1 MNKRLVF
8 AFLGIGLLLI
18 LVLTGYAKE
27 PRIINLAPKYGTA
40 TANAV
45 YAGKAST
52 GPFSPPW
59 TPDRAIDG
67 NDWTLWNA
75 GEYGNPGRPYWLIV
89 NLNRAC
95 RVEAIVL
102 KTAQGVNPGQHQ
114 KFNLYVS
121 MDGTN
126 WKGIISSTLLDD
138 ATHYRSVVRLPR
150 SITQLQYVKF
160 EVIGGTHWAH
170 LNEMEIYGEP

>member
-1 MNKRLVF
+1 MNKRLRFV
-8 AFLGIGLLLI
+8 FLGIGLLLI
-18 LVLTGYAKE
+18 FVAIGYAKD
-27 PRIINLAPKYGTA
+27 PRVINLAQKYGTA

-45 YAGKAST
+45 YTGQAST

-67 NDWTLWNA
+67 DNSTLWNA
-75 GEYGNPGRPYWLIV
+75 GKYGDPGRPCWLIV
-89 NLNRAC
+89 NLNRAF

-102 KTAQGVNPGQHQ
+102 KTAQGVNPGQYE
-114 KFNLYVS
+114 KYNLYVS

-126 WKGIISSTLLDD
+126 WKGIISRTLLDD
-138 ATHYRSVVRLPR
+138 ATHYRHTVRLP
-150 SITQLQYVKF
+150 SSTQLQYVKF
-160 EVIGGTHWAH
+160 EVVGGTHWAH